1 MNNEELI
8 KENIDLREKVFYLK
22 MKCNCFTS
30 ISIFKSKIVNIL
42 IHHFYRNVFRHHKY

>member
-30 ISIFKSKIVNIL
+30 ISINKVIFV
-42 IHHFYRNVFRHHKY
+42 VFFFNFIN